1 MTKALQTQQNSGKF
15 SLVPTTFAEAMRFAE
30 LIAASDL
37 APKDY
42 RGKPANVIVAV
53 QMGANVGLDPMQAIQ
68 NISVINGRASLW
80 GDAMLAVCTMHRA
93 WRGIEETYDRS
104 TGVSKCVVRR
114 ANCVPVERTFSV
126 DDAKVACLWGKS
138 GPWTSYPKRML
149 QMRARGFALRDS
161 FPDALRGL
169 SSAEE
174 VSDYTVDATTG
185 EIVDRPVDYVDAETV
200 ETLEAD
206 ITPPP
211 ELDVVLGVIQAATNA
226 EDLAEAGK
234 LTRRL
239 SGEERAQAVAAGMEK
254 KAELEAFA
262 KAQQT
267 AHETELAAATTEDG
281 VIDGEWA

>member
-1 MTKALQTQQNSGKF
+1 MTKALQVQNSGKF
-15 SLVPTTFAEAMRFAE
+15 SLVPATFAEAMQFAE
-30 LIAASDL
+30 LIASSDL

-93 WRGIEETYDRS
+93 WRGIEETYDRA
-104 TGVSKCVVRR
+104 TGISKCVVRR
-114 ANCVPVERTFSV
+114 ANCAPVERTFSV
-126 DDAKVACLWGKS
+126 DDAKTAGLWGKA
-138 GPWTSYPKRML
+138 GPWTNYPKRML
-149 QMRARGFALRDS
+149 QMRARSFALRDS

-174 VSDYTVDATTG
+174 VEDYAVDATTG
-185 EIVDRPVDYVDAETV
+185 EVVERPVNYVDAETV

-211 ELDVVLGVIQAATNA
+211 ELDTVLGAIQAATSA
-226 EDLAEAGK
+226 EELAEAGK

-239 SGEERAQAVAAGMEK
+239 AGKARAQAVSAGVEK

-262 KAQQT
+262 KAAQT
-267 AHETELAAATTEDG
+267 AQETEQAATANDE

>member
-15 SLVPTTFAEAMRFAE
+15 SLVPTTFAEAMQFAE
-30 LIAASDL
+30 LIASSDL

-42 RGKPANVIVAV
+42 RGKPANVLVAV

-104 TGVSKCVVRR
+104 TGISKCVVRR
-114 ANCVPVERTFSV
+114 ANCAPVERTFSV
-126 DDAKVACLWGKS
+126 DDAKTAGLWGKT
-138 GPWTSYPKRML
+138 GPWTNYPKRML

-174 VSDYTVDATTG
+174 VEDYAVDATTG
-185 EIVDRPVDYVDAETV
+185 EYVERPANYVDAETI

-211 ELDVVLGVIQAATNA
+211 ELDAVLSAIQAATSA
-226 EDLAEAGK
+226 EELAEAGK

-239 SGEERAQAVAAGMEK
+239 AGEARAQAVTAGVAK
-254 KAELEAFA
+254 KAEIEAFA
-262 KAQQT
+262 KAAQT
-267 AHETELAAATTEDG
+267 AQETEQAATANDD